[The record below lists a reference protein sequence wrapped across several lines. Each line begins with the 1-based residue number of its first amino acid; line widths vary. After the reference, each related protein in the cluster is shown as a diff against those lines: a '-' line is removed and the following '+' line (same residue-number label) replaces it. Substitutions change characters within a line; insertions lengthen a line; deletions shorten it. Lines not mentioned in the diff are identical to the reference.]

1 MPIIAVANV
10 STGEVTSLLI
20 ALAVL
25 LGLARLLGEVA
36 RKLKQPAVLGEIIA
50 GVLLGATVLG
60 NPAFLGPDG
69 FNVKLYHWVFPEY
82 MLDAAGEQV
91 KTVVVTPDLHSRS
104 TQEEGRST
112 VADPGLRPSA
122 DEPGHAAKHDSRTGP
137 ENQLIITEPQPVPES
152 GFISTTMFLHLSAVF
167 LLLVAGLEVDLS
179 IVWKQGKTAL
189 LISATGMVIPF
200 VLGFALAYLLPGVI
214 GYEASSGML
223 LPFSLFVGIAMS
235 ITALP
240 VIAKILMDLNMFRS
254 DMGMLIMS
262 SAMVN
267 DLLGWIGFAMVL
279 AMIAP
284 GVAPGTGAGV
294 EAGDVAAGGSG
305 LLVTIGLTL
314 LFVGGMLTVGRWLA
328 HKLLPFIQAHTTWP
342 GGVLSFVMVVALF
355 CAAITESIGIHS
367 IFGAFI
373 AGVAIGDSKHLRE
386 KTREMISQFI
396 TNIFAPIFF
405 AGIGLRVNFL
415 AHFDP
420 VAVVIVL
427 VVAIAGKVIGCY
439 YGGKWAGLGK
449 RESWA
454 VGFGMSARGAME
466 IILGQLALA
475 HGLITEKLFVA
486 IVIMAI
492 ATSMLAGPAMQAVMG
507 RKQRRRLADFITDKG
522 FAGQLGVSA
531 RREAIRR
538 LAQAAAKAT
547 GIPADVIDEA
557 VWKREQIVSTGLPN
571 ALAVPHARLDNLKHP
586 AVVIGQSNSGID
598 FDSPDG
604 SLAEIVC
611 LLLTPAHQP
620 ESQLE
625 LLGAVAEAFHSES
638 VRRDCL
644 AAATLT
650 EFKAALVTTG
660 RDTH

>member
-1 MPIIAVANV
+1 MQTLAAATISAE
-10 STGEVTSLLI
+10 EVTRLLI

-25 LGLARLLGEVA
+25 LGLARVLGEVA

-60 NPAFLGPDG
+60 NPALLGPDG

-82 MLDAAGEQV
+82 MLDKAGEQV
-91 KTVVVTPDLHSRS
+91 RMEAEPTGQAKGQAQVDGPELSAS
-104 TQEEGRST
+104 EPK
-112 VADPGLRPSA
+112 ADPVPQ
-122 DEPGHAAKHDSRTGP
+122 TGY
-137 ENQLIITEPQPVPES
+137 
-152 GFISTTMFLHLSAVF
+152 ISTTMFLHLSAVF

-179 IVWKQGKTAL
+179 IVWKQGKAAL

-200 VLGFALAYLLPGVI
+200 VLGFALAYTLPGVI
-214 GYEASSGML
+214 GYEVSSGML
-223 LPFSLFVGIAMS
+223 LPFSLFLGIAMS

-284 GVAPGTGAGV
+284 VSGAGM
-294 EAGDVAAGGSG
+294 EAGHAAGGSG
-305 LLVTIGLTL
+305 LLLTIGLTL

-396 TNIFAPIFF
+396 TNVFAPIFF

-415 AHFDP
+415 ANFDLM
-420 VAVVIVL
+420 AVVLVL

-439 YGGKWAGLGK
+439 FGGMWAGLSK

-492 ATSMLAGPAMQAVMG
+492 ATSMLAGPAMQSVMG
-507 RKQRRRLADFITDKG
+507 RTQRRRLADFISDKG
-522 FAGQLGVSA
+522 FAGQLTASD
-531 RREAIRR
+531 RRGAISQ

-547 GIPADVIDEA
+547 GVAAELIDEA
-557 VWKREQIVSTGLPN
+557 IWKREEIVSTGLPN
-571 ALAVPHARLDNLKHP
+571 ALAVPHARLDTLKHP
-586 AVVIGQSNSGID
+586 VVIVGQSNSGVD

-620 ESQLE
+620 ETQLE
-625 LLGAVAEAFHSES
+625 LLRAVAEAFPNDS
-638 VRRDCL
+638 VRRECL
-644 AAATLT
+644 AAATIT
-650 EFKAALVTTG
+650 EFKAALAMTG
-660 RDTH
+660 PGVH

>member
-1 MPIIAVANV
+1 MQILAAANL
-10 STGEVTSLLI
+10 SAEEVTRLLI

-25 LGLARLLGEVA
+25 LGLARVLGEVA
-36 RKLKQPAVLGEIIA
+36 RKFKQPAVLGEIIA

-60 NPAFLGPDG
+60 NPALLGPDG
-69 FNVKLYHWVFPEY
+69 LNVKLYHWVFPEY
-82 MLDAAGEQV
+82 MLDEAGEQV
-91 KTVVVTPDLHSRS
+91 QTVVVPSGQAAETAGG
-104 TQEEGRST
+104 QGR
-112 VADPGLRPSA
+112 ADSPMQTLS
-122 DEPGHAAKHDSRTGP
+122 EPK
-137 ENQLIITEPQPVPES
+137 PVPES

-179 IVWKQGKTAL
+179 IVWKQGKAAL

-214 GYEASSGML
+214 GYEAPSEML
-223 LPFSLFVGIAMS
+223 LPFSLFMGIAMS

-284 GVAPGTGAGV
+284 VSVAGA
-294 EAGDVAAGGSG
+294 EAGQAAGGSG
-305 LLVTIGLTL
+305 LLMTIGLTL

-328 HKLLPFIQAHTTWP
+328 HKSLPFIQAHTTWP

-415 AHFDP
+415 AYFDLM
-420 VAVVIVL
+420 AVLLVL
-427 VVAIAGKVIGCY
+427 TVAIAGKVIGCY
-439 YGGKWAGLGK
+439 YGGIWAGLSQ

-466 IILGQLALA
+466 IILGQLAMA

-492 ATSMLAGPAMQAVMG
+492 ATSMLAGPAMQSVMG
-507 RKQRRRLADFITDKG
+507 RTQRRRLADFISDKS
-522 FAGQLGVSA
+522 FAGQISA
-531 RREAIRR
+531 PDRRGAIRQ
-538 LAQAAAKAT
+538 LAQVAAKAT
-547 GIPADVIDEA
+547 GIPADVIDET
-557 VWKREQIVSTGLPN
+557 VWKREEIVSTGLPN
-571 ALAVPHARLDNLKHP
+571 ALAVPHARLNNLKHP
-586 AVVIGQSNSGID
+586 VVVVGQSNSGVD

-611 LLLTPAHQP
+611 MLLTPAHLP
-620 ESQLE
+620 ETQLE
-625 LLGAVAEAFHSES
+625 LLRSVAEAFHSDS

-644 AAATLT
+644 AAATMT
-650 EFKAALVTTG
+650 EFKAALAMTG
-660 RDTH
+660 PGPH

>member
-1 MPIIAVANV
+1 MHILAATDISA
-10 STGEVTSLLI
+10 EDVTRLLI

-69 FNVKLYHWVFPEY
+69 FNVRLYHWVFPEY
-82 MLDAAGEQV
+82 MLDDAGKQV
-91 KTVVVTPDLHSRS
+91 QTVVVPTDHD
-104 TQEEGRST
+104 TETTAG
-112 VADPGLRPSA
+112 PGEHVNGPLLRLS
-122 DEPGHAAKHDSRTGP
+122 EPR
-137 ENQLIITEPQPVPES
+137 PVPES
-152 GFISTTMFLHLSAVF
+152 GFISTTMFLHLSAIF

-179 IVWKQGKTAL
+179 IVWKQGKAAL

-200 VLGFALAYLLPGVI
+200 VLGFALAYMLPGVI
-214 GYEASSGML
+214 GYETSSGML

-279 AMIAP
+279 AMI
-284 GVAPGTGAGV
+284 GGAGA
-294 EAGDVAAGGSG
+294 EAGHAAAGGSG
-305 LLVTIGLTL
+305 LLMTIGLTL

-328 HKLLPFIQAHTTWP
+328 HKSLPFIQAHTTWP
-342 GGVLSFVMVVALF
+342 GGVLSFVMVVALV

-415 AHFDP
+415 AHFDL
-420 VAVVIVL
+420 VAVTLVL
-427 VVAIAGKVIGCY
+427 SVAIAGKVIGCY
-439 YGGKWAGLGK
+439 YGGIWAGLTK

-466 IILGQLALA
+466 IILGQLAMA

-486 IVIMAI
+486 IVVMAI
-492 ATSMLAGPAMQAVMG
+492 ATSMLAGPAMQSVMG
-507 RKQRRRLADFITDKG
+507 RTQRRRLADFVSEKS
-522 FAGQLGVSA
+522 FAGQIGASD
-531 RREAIRR
+531 RREAIRQ

-547 GIPADVIDEA
+547 GIAAEVISEA
-557 VWKREQIVSTGLPN
+557 VWKREEIVSTGLPN
-571 ALAVPHARLDNLKHP
+571 ALAVPHARLANLKHP
-586 AVVIGQSNSGID
+586 VVVIGQSNSGVD

-604 SLAEIVC
+604 SLSEIIC

-625 LLGAVAEAFHSES
+625 LLGAVAEAFHNDS

-650 EFKAALVTTG
+650 EFKAALAMTG
-660 RDTH
+660 PAQH

>member
-1 MPIIAVANV
+1 MHTLAAANI
-10 STGEVTSLLI
+10 SAEDVTRLLI

-25 LGLARLLGEVA
+25 LGLARVLGEVA
-36 RKLKQPAVLGEIIA
+36 RKLKQPAVLGEILA

-60 NPAFLGPDG
+60 NPALLGPDG
-69 FNVKLYHWVFPEY
+69 INVKLYHWVFPEY
-82 MLDAAGEQV
+82 MLNEAGEQV
-91 KTVVVTPDLHSRS
+91 QAVVVPPEHVTEISDGESRVDAPLLTLS
-104 TQEEGRST
+104 
-112 VADPGLRPSA
+112 
-122 DEPGHAAKHDSRTGP
+122 EPK
-137 ENQLIITEPQPVPES
+137 PVPET
-152 GFISTTMFLHLSAVF
+152 GFISTTMFLHLSAIF

-179 IVWKQGKTAL
+179 IVWKQGKAAL

-200 VLGFALAYLLPGVI
+200 VLGFGLAYALPGVI
-214 GYEASSGML
+214 GYEASSGLL

-279 AMIAP
+279 AMIS
-284 GVAPGTGAGV
+284 GAGV
-294 EAGDVAAGGSG
+294 EAGHAAAGGSG
-305 LLVTIGLTL
+305 LLMTIGLTL
-314 LFVGGMLTVGRWLA
+314 LFVAGMLTIGRWLA
-328 HKLLPFIQAHTTWP
+328 HKSLPFIQAHTTWP

-355 CAAITESIGIHS
+355 CSAITESIGIHS

-415 AHFDP
+415 AHFDLLA
-420 VAVVIVL
+420 VALVL
-427 VVAIAGKVIGCY
+427 TVAILGKVIGCY
-439 YGGKWAGLGK
+439 YGGKWAGLSK

-466 IILGQLALA
+466 IILGQLAMA

-486 IVIMAI
+486 IVVMAI
-492 ATSMLAGPAMQAVMG
+492 ATSMLAGPAMQSAMG
-507 RKQRRRLADFITDKG
+507 RTQRRRLADFISEKS
-522 FAGQLGVSA
+522 FAGQLNA
-531 RREAIRR
+531 TDRRTAIGE
-538 LAQAAAKAT
+538 LAQTAAKAT
-547 GIPADVIDEA
+547 GIGADEIDEA
-557 VWKREQIVSTGLPN
+557 VWQREQIVSTGLPN
-571 ALAVPHARLDNLKHP
+571 ALAVPHGRLKKLKHP
-586 AVVIGQSNSGID
+586 VVVVGQSNSGVD

-625 LLGAVAEAFHSES
+625 MLRAVAEAFHSES

-650 EFKAALVTTG
+650 EFKAALATSAEIQG
-660 RDTH
+660 H

>member
-1 MPIIAVANV
+1 MQIIAAANL
-10 STGEVTSLLI
+10 STEEVTRLLI
-20 ALAVL
+20 ALALL

-60 NPAFLGPDG
+60 NPVLLGPDG
-69 FNVKLYHWVFPEY
+69 FNVRLYHWVFPEY
-82 MLDAAGEQV
+82 MLDESGERVQTVVVPREQTAETAGEQA
-91 KTVVVTPDLHSRS
+91 R
-104 TQEEGRST
+104 EGGPLLTLS
-112 VADPGLRPSA
+112 
-122 DEPGHAAKHDSRTGP
+122 EPR
-137 ENQLIITEPQPVPES
+137 PVPES
-152 GFISTTMFLHLSAVF
+152 GFISTNMLLQLSAVF

-179 IVWKQGKTAL
+179 VVWKQGKAAL
-189 LISATGMVIPF
+189 LVSATGMVIPF
-200 VLGFALAYLLPGVI
+200 VLGFGLAYLLPRTI
-214 GYEASSGML
+214 GYEPESHKL
-223 LPFSLFVGIAMS
+223 LPFALFVGIAMS

-284 GVAPGTGAGV
+284 AVAPGSGAGA
-294 EAGDVAAGGSG
+294 EAGHAAGGAG

-328 HKLLPFIQAHTTWP
+328 HKSLPFIQAHTIWP
-342 GGVLSFVMVVALF
+342 GGVLSFVMVVALL
-355 CAAITESIGIHS
+355 CAAMTEAIGIHA

-396 TNIFAPIFF
+396 TNVFAPIFF

-415 AHFDP
+415 ANFD
-420 VAVVIVL
+420 VLAVLIVL
-427 VVAIAGKVIGCY
+427 TVAIAGKVIGCY
-439 YGGKWAGLGK
+439 YGGKWAGLST

-466 IILGQLALA
+466 IILAQLALA
-475 HGLITEKLFVA
+475 YGLITERLFVA
-486 IVIMAI
+486 IVVMAI
-492 ATSMLAGPAMQAVMG
+492 ATSMVAGPAMQAVMG
-507 RKQRRRLADFITDKG
+507 MKQRKRLADYLSDKG
-522 FAGQLGVSA
+522 FAGKLRASRQQDAIHELA
-531 RREAIRR
+531 RC
-538 LAQAAAKAT
+538 AADAT
-547 GIPADVIDEA
+547 GIDVHTIEEA
-557 VWKREQIVSTGLPN
+557 VWRREQIASTGLPN
-571 ALAVPHARLDNLKHP
+571 ALAVPHARLPQLKHP
-586 AVVIGQSNSGID
+586 IVVVGQSNSGID

-604 SLAEIVC
+604 SLSEIIC
-611 LLLTPAHQP
+611 MLLTPTRDP

-625 LLGAVAEAFHSES
+625 LLRAVAEAFQNES
-638 VRRDCL
+638 IRRDCL
-644 AAATLT
+644 AAASVT
-650 EFKAALVTTG
+650 EFKAALATASS
-660 RDTH
+660 RQNPH